1 MAAMT
6 PNRPTLADA
15 QGYYR
20 PPGWGRTPRMVRRGR
35 FGHAVA
41 GLRALLSLKP
51 RRLDILIIVGYLV
64 VTRIGSLSAAKLG
77 FQIGPVPL
85 FLTDITL
92 VSLLMVSL
100 VKRPGQI
107 LFWGTAG
114 QQAGAAGRAVWMLC
128 IAGIIYFVFAFP
140 IYGLFAV
147 RDLAIFVY
155 SIFFPLTYFAIGSR
169 IWAQR
174 ITRYFVYSGIVL
186 AVLMLVQEGTGIQ
199 FWFGTLNRVVL
210 GQDIRYVGNDD
221 YGGILAASL
230 MGLIGYALLEPER
243 KSFHIMA
250 ALLCFVAMAAT
261 GTRSAMVGTAVAAFV
276 TFMLVSHRYRLGFGI
291 VAAVF
296 VVALV
301 AGAALPETIPGVK
314 PLHDFYT
321 GIVSATG
328 GTSDENAAY
337 RIARWKDAFSIWLAN
352 PIVGVGFGRDIL
364 HQVYVGSWT
373 ADKFNLGM
381 PHNTYLFLLARAGL
395 VGFGL
400 VAFAM
405 AAGFWRLG
413 WAVRRYRQPD
423 DLAAMNALVAMAAF
437 GTFVLFFERPMNNA
451 TFWIMLAVGI
461 RLAQTSRSA
470 ALAASRRPRVVVA
483 HELRRQAVIA
493 AMAPNSPLRN

>member
-6 PNRPTLADA
+6 PNRTPLAEA

-20 PPGWGRTPRMVRRGR
+20 PPGWGRTPRTVRRGS
-35 FGHAVA
+35 FGRAVA
-41 GLRALLSLKP
+41 GLRASLSLKP

-64 VTRIGSLSAAKLG
+64 LTRIGSLSAAKLG

-85 FLTDITL
+85 FLTDLTL
-92 VSLLMVSL
+92 ISLLIVSL
-100 VKRPGQI
+100 VKRPGRV

-128 IAGIIYFVFAFP
+128 IAGVVYFVFAFP
-140 IYGLFAV
+140 VYRLFAV
-147 RDLAIFVY
+147 RDLAIFAY
-155 SIFFPLTYFAIGSR
+155 SIFFPLTYFAVGSR
-169 IWAQR
+169 MWAQR
-174 ITRYFVYSGIVL
+174 ITRYFVYTGIVL
-186 AVLMLVQEGTGIQ
+186 AVLMLVQEATGFQLWI
-199 FWFGTLNRVVL
+199 GTLNRVVL
-210 GQDIRYVGNDD
+210 GQDIAYVGNDD
-221 YGGILAASL
+221 YGGIMAASV
-230 MGLIGYALLEPER
+230 MGLIGYALLERDR
-243 KSFHIMA
+243 KAFHLIA

-261 GTRSAMVGTAVAAFV
+261 GTRSAIVAVAVASFV
-276 TFMLVSHRYRLGFGI
+276 TFMLLSHRYRLALTV
-291 VAAVF
+291 VASAF
-296 VVALV
+296 VVALLV
-301 AGAALPETIPGVK
+301 GATLPETIPGVK

-321 GIVSATG
+321 GIMSATG
-328 GTSDENAAY
+328 GASDENTAF
-337 RIARWKDAFSIWLAN
+337 RIARWNDAFNTWLAN
-352 PIVGVGFGRDIL
+352 PLIGVGFGRDIL
-364 HQVYVGSWT
+364 HEVYVGSWT

-400 VAFAM
+400 IVFAM
-405 AAGFWRLG
+405 AVGFWRLG

-437 GTFVLFFERPMNNA
+437 GAFVLFFERPMNNA

-470 ALAASRRPRVVVA
+470 ALAAARRPRVVIASEV
-483 HELRRQAVIA
+483 HRQAVIA

>member
-1 MAAMT
+1 
-6 PNRPTLADA
+6 
-15 QGYYR
+15 
-20 PPGWGRTPRMVRRGR
+20 
-35 FGHAVA
+35 
-41 GLRALLSLKP
+41 
-51 RRLDILIIVGYLV
+51 
-64 VTRIGSLSAAKLG
+64 
-77 FQIGPVPL
+77 
-85 FLTDITL
+85 
-92 VSLLMVSL
+92 
-100 VKRPGQI
+100 
-107 LFWGTAG
+107 
-114 QQAGAAGRAVWMLC
+114 
-128 IAGIIYFVFAFP
+128 
-140 IYGLFAV
+140 
-147 RDLAIFVY
+147 
-155 SIFFPLTYFAIGSR
+155 
-169 IWAQR
+169 
-174 ITRYFVYSGIVL
+174 
-186 AVLMLVQEGTGIQ
+186 
-199 FWFGTLNRVVL
+199 
-210 GQDIRYVGNDD
+210 
-221 YGGILAASL
+221 
-230 MGLIGYALLEPER
+230 
-243 KSFHIMA
+243 
-250 ALLCFVAMAAT
+250 
-261 GTRSAMVGTAVAAFV
+261 VAAFV